1 MQAAKEEAMRQ
12 QKMQNK
18 LALATR
24 LRSNIF
30 DSEDFS
36 PSNGN
41 PVFESDFEAVEAK
54 TDIFEDEG

>member
-1 MQAAKEEAMRQ
+1 MRQ

-54 TDIFEDEG
+54 TDILRTRVE